1 MTGSFA
7 LMKQRRFLP
16 LFATQFLNAFN
27 DNFYKMAMVIL
38 VTFTI
43 YKDPET
49 EAWFNALAGG
59 LFILPFFLFSALAGQ
74 LADSTDKT
82 RMIRL
87 IKTAEIFIMI
97 VGAIGIWLH
106 LVPVM
111 LLALFAMGTHST
123 FFGPIKYAI
132 LPQHLEEDEVLAGTG
147 WVEAGTYIAIL
158 GGTIVGGLTPPH
170 IAIPGIIIV
179 AVIGRLTANYVPAAP
194 PEAEAE
200 GLVIDHNVFRSS
212 WRLVNSTMHIP
223 RLFLAIVSISFFW
236 AIGAILAAQFPPLVK
251 NALGADNTV
260 ATLFT
265 AIFSVGVAVGSI
277 IVNRLLKGH
286 VSARYSP
293 GSVIVMGLFVLD
305 LWWNVKGWAHAGYL
319 TNWREF
325 LSMAGA
331 DRTVLALFKTDFW
344 WSANLWSIDVF
355 HDTGDNLMNWR
366 DFLALTTGDR
376 IILDLLG
383 IAIAGGMFVV
393 PLYAFL
399 TTTVAKSQTARTVA
413 ANNIVNSGFMVAATL
428 LLSVL
433 IGIGLT
439 IDDTLLMVAA
449 MCLVSSVLA
458 WKLHKACD

>member
-7 LMKQRRFLP
+7 LLKQRRFLP

-74 LADSTDKT
+74 LADSGDKT
-82 RMIRL
+82 KIIR
-87 IKTAEIFIMI
+87 IVKSAEIGIMI
-97 VGAIGIWLH
+97 AGAIGIWLH
-106 LVPVM
+106 LVPLM
-111 LLALFAMGTHST
+111 LLALFAMGVHST

-158 GGTIVGGLTPPH
+158 MGTIVGGLTPPH
-170 IAIPGIIIV
+170 IAIPGIIAV
-179 AVIGRLTANYVPAAP
+179 AVIGRLTASYVPAAP
-194 PEAEAE
+194 PEAEAA
-200 GLVIDHNVFRSS
+200 GMAIDHNVFRSS

-236 AIGAILAAQFPPLVK
+236 SIGAILAAQFPPLVK

-265 AIFSVGVAVGSI
+265 AIFSVGVAIGSI
-277 IVNRLLKGH
+277 IVNRLLKGQ

-293 GSVIVMGLFVLD
+293 GSVLVMSLFVLD
-305 LWWNVKGWAHAGYL
+305 LWWNVKGWSHHGATL
-319 TNWREF
+319 MDWREF
-325 LSMAGA
+325 LA
-331 DRTVLALFKTDFW
+331 LA
-344 WSANLWSIDVF
+344 A
-355 HDTGDNLMNWR
+355 
-366 DFLALTTGDR
+366 GDR

-413 ANNIVNSGFMVAATL
+413 ANNIVNSGFMVTAVL

-433 IGIGLT
+433 IGMGLT
-439 IDDTLLMVAA
+439 IDDTLLMVAV
-449 MCLVSSVLA
+449 MCLVSAVLA

>member
-97 VGAIGIWLH
+97 VGAVGIWLH
-106 LVPVM
+106 LVPLM
-111 LLALFAMGTHST
+111 LLALFAMGMHST

-170 IAIPGIIIV
+170 VAIPGIIVV
-179 AVIGRLTANYVPAAP
+179 AVIGRLTATFVPSAP
-194 PEAEAE
+194 PEKEAE

-212 WRLVNSTMHIP
+212 YRLVNSTMHIP

-260 ATLFT
+260 ATMFT
-265 AIFSVGVAVGSI
+265 AIFSVGVAIGSI
-277 IVNRLLKGH
+277 VVNRLLKGH

-305 LWWNVKGWAHAGYL
+305 LWWNVKGWSHHGATL
-319 TNWREF
+319 MDWR
-325 LSMAGA
+325 A
-331 DRTVLALFKTDFW
+331 
-344 WSANLWSIDVF
+344 
-355 HDTGDNLMNWR
+355 
-366 DFLALTTGDR
+366 FLALTAGDR

-399 TTTVAKSQTARTVA
+399 TTTVAKSQTARTIA

-433 IGIGLT
+433 IGLGLT
-439 IDDTLLMVAA
+439 IDDTLLMVAV
-449 MCLVSSVLA
+449 MCVVSAFLA
-458 WKLHKACD
+458 WRLHKACD

>member
-27 DNFYKMAMVIL
+27 DNFYKMTMVIL

-82 RMIRL
+82 KMIRL
-87 IKTAEIFIMI
+87 IKTAEIAIMI
-97 VGAIGIWLH
+97 VGSVGIWFH
-106 LVPVM
+106 NVPLM
-111 LLALFAMGTHST
+111 LLALFAMGVHST

-132 LPQHLEEDEVLAGTG
+132 LPQHLQDDEVLAGTG

-170 IAIPGIIIV
+170 IAIPGIIVV
-179 AVIGRLTANYVPAAP
+179 AIIGRLAANFVPSAP
-194 PEAEAE
+194 PEAEAK
-200 GLVIDHNVFRSS
+200 GLVIDFNVFRSS

-265 AIFSVGVAVGSI
+265 AIFSVGVAIGSI

-305 LWWNVKGWAHAGYL
+305 LWWNVKGWEHVG
-319 TNWREF
+319 
-325 LSMAGA
+325 
-331 DRTVLALFKTDFW
+331 
-344 WSANLWSIDVF
+344 
-355 HDTGDNLMNWR
+355 TGLMNWR

>member
-82 RMIRL
+82 RMIRV

-97 VGAIGIWLH
+97 VGAIGIWFH

-111 LLALFAMGTHST
+111 LLALFAMGMHST

-132 LPQHLEEDEVLAGTG
+132 LPQHLHEDEVLAGTG

-170 IAIPGIIIV
+170 IAIPGIILV
-179 AVIGRLTANYVPAAP
+179 AIIGRLTATYVPSAP
-194 PEAEAE
+194 PEKEAA
-200 GLVIDHNVFRSS
+200 GMVIDRNVLRSS
-212 WRLVNSTMHIP
+212 WQIVNSTMHIP
-223 RLFLAIVSISFFW
+223 RLFLAILSISFFW

-265 AIFSVGVAVGSI
+265 AIFSVGVAIGSI
-277 IVNRLLKGH
+277 VVNRLLKGH

-305 LWWNVKGWAHAGYL
+305 LWWNVKGWSHH
-319 TNWREF
+319 
-325 LSMAGA
+325 GA
-331 DRTVLALFKTDFW
+331 T
-344 WSANLWSIDVF
+344 
-355 HDTGDNLMNWR
+355 LMNWR
-366 DFLALTTGDR
+366 DFLALTAGDR

-449 MCLVSSVLA
+449 MCLVSAMLA
-458 WKLHKACD
+458 RRLHKACD

>member
-16 LFATQFLNAFN
+16 LFTTQFLNAFN

-59 LFILPFFLFSALAGQ
+59 LFILPFFVFSALAGQ

-82 RMIRL
+82 KMIRI
-87 IKTAEIFIMI
+87 IKTAEIGIMV

-106 LVPVM
+106 NVPLM

-132 LPQHLEEDEVLAGTG
+132 LPQHLQDDEVLAGTG

-179 AVIGRLTANYVPAAP
+179 AVIGRLTASFVPSAP
-194 PEAEAE
+194 PEKEAE

-265 AIFSVGVAVGSI
+265 AIFSVGVAIGSI
-277 IVNRLLKGH
+277 IVNRLLKGK

-305 LWWNVKGWAHAGYL
+305 LWWSVKNWVHADGKL
-319 TNWREF
+319 MNWLEF
-325 LSMAGA
+325 LS
-331 DRTVLALFKTDFW
+331 
-344 WSANLWSIDVF
+344 
-355 HDTGDNLMNWR
+355 
-366 DFLALTTGDR
+366 LTAGDR
-376 IILDLLG
+376 IIVALLG

-399 TTTVAKSQTARTVA
+399 TTTVAKSQTARTIA

-433 IGIGLT
+433 IGLGLT
-439 IDDTLLMVAA
+439 IDDTLLMVAV
-449 MCLVSSVLA
+449 MCLVSALLA
-458 WKLHKACD
+458 WRLHKACD

>member
-74 LADSTDKT
+74 LADSGDKT
-82 RMIRL
+82 KIIR
-87 IKTAEIFIMI
+87 IVKSAEIGIMI
-97 VGAIGIWLH
+97 AGAIGIWLP
-106 LVPVM
+106 LVPLM
-111 LLALFAMGTHST
+111 LLALFAMGVHST
-123 FFGPIKYAI
+123 CFGPIKYAI

-158 GGTIVGGLTPPH
+158 MGTIVGGLTPPH
-170 IAIPGIIIV
+170 IAIPGIIAV
-179 AVIGRLTANYVPAAP
+179 AVIGRLTASYVPAAP
-194 PEAEAE
+194 PEAEAA
-200 GLVIDHNVFRSS
+200 GMAIDHNVFRSS

-265 AIFSVGVAVGSI
+265 AIFSVGVAIGSI
-277 IVNRLLKGH
+277 IVNRLLKGQ

-293 GSVIVMGLFVLD
+293 GSVLVMSLFVLD
-305 LWWNVKGWAHAGYL
+305 LWWNVKGWSHHGATL
-319 TNWREF
+319 MDWREF
-325 LSMAGA
+325 LA
-331 DRTVLALFKTDFW
+331 LA
-344 WSANLWSIDVF
+344 A
-355 HDTGDNLMNWR
+355 
-366 DFLALTTGDR
+366 GDR

-399 TTTVAKSQTARTVA
+399 TTTVPKSETARTVA
-413 ANNIVNSGFMVAATL
+413 ANNIVNSGFMVLSAIILTGLVLAGVSVEETL
-428 LLSVL
+428 LL
-433 IGIGLT
+433 
-439 IDDTLLMVAA
+439 VAA
-449 MCLVSSVLA
+449 ASVIA
-458 WKLHKACD
+458 ACIAQKLHRACD

>member
-82 RMIRL
+82 RMIRI
-87 IKTAEIFIMI
+87 IKSAEILIMV
-97 VGAIGIWLH
+97 VGGAGIWLH
-106 LVPVM
+106 NVPLM
-111 LLALFAMGTHST
+111 LLALFSMGMHST

-170 IAIPGIIIV
+170 FAIFGIIAV
-179 AVIGRLTANYVPAAP
+179 AVIGRLTASFVPAAP
-194 PEAEAE
+194 PEKEAQ

-212 WRLVNSTMHIP
+212 WQIVSSTMHIP

-265 AIFSVGVAVGSI
+265 AIFSVGVAIGSI
-277 IVNRLLKGH
+277 VVNRLLKGH

-293 GSVIVMGLFVLD
+293 GSVIVMGVFVVD
-305 LWWNVKGWAHAGYL
+305 LWLSVRGWKHADGTL
-319 TNWREF
+319 MAWREF
-325 LSMAGA
+325 L
-331 DRTVLALFKTDFW
+331 ALR
-344 WSANLWSIDVF
+344 A
-355 HDTGDNLMNWR
+355 
-366 DFLALTTGDR
+366 GDR
-376 IILDLLG
+376 IILDLFG

-399 TTTVAKSQTARTVA
+399 TTTVAKSQTARTIA

-428 LLSVL
+428 ILSVL
-433 IGIGLT
+433 IGMGLT
-439 IDDTLLMVAA
+439 IDDTLLMVAV
-449 MCLVSSVLA
+449 MCLVSAWLA

>member
-82 RMIRL
+82 RMIRI

-97 VGAIGIWLH
+97 VGAIGIWFH

-111 LLALFAMGTHST
+111 LLALFAMGMHST

-132 LPQHLEEDEVLAGTG
+132 LPQHLHEDEVLAGTG

-170 IAIPGIIIV
+170 IAIPGIILV
-179 AVIGRLTANYVPAAP
+179 AIIGRLTATYVPSAP
-194 PEAEAE
+194 PEKEAA
-200 GLVIDHNVFRSS
+200 GMVIDRNVLRSS
-212 WRLVNSTMHIP
+212 WQIVNSTMHIP
-223 RLFLAIVSISFFW
+223 RLFLAILSISFFW

-265 AIFSVGVAVGSI
+265 AIFSVGVAIGSI
-277 IVNRLLKGH
+277 VVNRLLKGH

-305 LWWNVKGWAHAGYL
+305 LWWNVKGWSHH
-319 TNWREF
+319 
-325 LSMAGA
+325 GA
-331 DRTVLALFKTDFW
+331 T
-344 WSANLWSIDVF
+344 
-355 HDTGDNLMNWR
+355 LMNWR
-366 DFLALTTGDR
+366 DFLALTAGDR

-449 MCLVSSVLA
+449 MCLVSAMLA
-458 WKLHKACD
+458 WRLHKACDGVPQLRPD

>member
-158 GGTIVGGLTPPH
+158 GGSIVGGLTPPH

-179 AVIGRLTANYVPAAP
+179 AIIGRLTANYVPAAP
-194 PEAEAE
+194 PETEAK
-200 GLVIDHNVFRSS
+200 GLVIDHNVVRSS

-265 AIFSVGVAVGSI
+265 AIFSVGVAIGSI

-305 LWWNVKGWAHAGYL
+305 LWWNVKGWEHVG
-319 TNWREF
+319 
-325 LSMAGA
+325 
-331 DRTVLALFKTDFW
+331 
-344 WSANLWSIDVF
+344 
-355 HDTGDNLMNWR
+355 TGLMNWR
-366 DFLALTTGDR
+366 EFLALTTGDR

>member
-82 RMIRL
+82 RMIRV

-97 VGAIGIWLH
+97 VGAIGIWFH

-111 LLALFAMGTHST
+111 LLALFAMGMHST

-170 IAIPGIIIV
+170 IAIPGIILV
-179 AVIGRLTANYVPAAP
+179 AIIGRLTATYVPAAP
-194 PEAEAE
+194 PEKEAA
-200 GLVIDHNVFRSS
+200 GMVIDRNVLRSS
-212 WRLVNSTMHIP
+212 WQIVNSTMHIP
-223 RLFLAIVSISFFW
+223 RLFLAILSISFFW

-265 AIFSVGVAVGSI
+265 AIFSVGVAIGSI
-277 IVNRLLKGH
+277 VVNRLLKGH

-305 LWWNVKGWAHAGYL
+305 LWWNVRGWHHVG
-319 TNWREF
+319 
-325 LSMAGA
+325 
-331 DRTVLALFKTDFW
+331 
-344 WSANLWSIDVF
+344 
-355 HDTGDNLMNWR
+355 TGLMNWR
-366 DFLALTTGDR
+366 DFLSLTAGDR

-449 MCLVSSVLA
+449 MCLVSAVLA

>member
-49 EAWFNALAGG
+49 EAWFNALAAG

-82 RMIRL
+82 RLIRL
-87 IKTAEIFIMI
+87 IKSAEIGIMV
-97 VGAIGIWLH
+97 VGAAGIWLH
-106 LVPVM
+106 NVPLM
-111 LLALFAMGTHST
+111 LLALFSMGMHST

-132 LPQHLEEDEVLAGTG
+132 LPQHLHEDEVLAGTG

-170 IAIPGIIIV
+170 IAIPGIVIV
-179 AVIGRLTANYVPAAP
+179 AIIGRLTASSVPAAP
-194 PEAEAE
+194 PEKEAE
-200 GLVIDHNVFRSS
+200 GLKIDHNVFRSS
-212 WRLVNSTMHIP
+212 WQLVNGTMHIP

-251 NALGADNTV
+251 NALGGDNTV
-260 ATLFT
+260 ATMFT
-265 AIFSVGVAVGSI
+265 AIFSVGVAIGSI

-305 LWWNVKGWAHAGYL
+305 LWWSVKGWQHADGTL
-319 TNWREF
+319 MDWREF
-325 LSMAGA
+325 LSITA
-331 DRTVLALFKTDFW
+331 
-344 WSANLWSIDVF
+344 
-355 HDTGDNLMNWR
+355 
-366 DFLALTTGDR
+366 GDR
-376 IILDLLG
+376 LIFDLFG
-383 IAIAGGMFVV
+383 IAVAGGMFVV

-399 TTTVAKSQTARTVA
+399 TTTVAKSLTARTVA

-433 IGIGLT
+433 IGLGLT
-439 IDDTLLMVAA
+439 IADTLLMVAA
-449 MCLVSSVLA
+449 MCLVSAWLA

>member
-82 RMIRL
+82 RMIRV

-97 VGAIGIWLH
+97 VGAIGIWFH

-111 LLALFAMGTHST
+111 LLALFAMGMHST

-132 LPQHLEEDEVLAGTG
+132 LPQHLHEDEVLAGTG

-170 IAIPGIIIV
+170 IAIPGIILV
-179 AVIGRLTANYVPAAP
+179 AIIGRLTATYVPSAP
-194 PEAEAE
+194 PEKEAA
-200 GLVIDHNVFRSS
+200 GMVIDRNVLRSS
-212 WRLVNSTMHIP
+212 WQIVNSTMHIP
-223 RLFLAIVSISFFW
+223 RLFLAILSISFFW

-265 AIFSVGVAVGSI
+265 AIFSVGVAIGSI
-277 IVNRLLKGH
+277 VVNRLLKGH

-305 LWWNVKGWAHAGYL
+305 LWWNVKGWSHH
-319 TNWREF
+319 
-325 LSMAGA
+325 GA
-331 DRTVLALFKTDFW
+331 T
-344 WSANLWSIDVF
+344 
-355 HDTGDNLMNWR
+355 LMNWR
-366 DFLALTTGDR
+366 DFLALTAGDR
-376 IILDLLG
+376 IIFDLLG

-449 MCLVSSVLA
+449 MCLVSAMLA
-458 WKLHKACD
+458 WRLHKACDEVPQLRPD

>member
-7 LMKQRRFLP
+7 LMRQRRFLP

-27 DNFYKMAMVIL
+27 DNFYKMTMVIL

-82 RMIRL
+82 KMIRL
-87 IKTAEIFIMI
+87 IKTAEIAIMI
-97 VGAIGIWLH
+97 VGSVGIWFH
-106 LVPVM
+106 NVPLM
-111 LLALFAMGTHST
+111 LLALFAMGVHST

-132 LPQHLEEDEVLAGTG
+132 LPQHLEDDEVLAGTG

-179 AVIGRLTANYVPAAP
+179 AIIGRLTASYVPSAP
-194 PEAEAE
+194 PESEAK
-200 GLVIDHNVFRSS
+200 GLVIDYNVFRSS

-265 AIFSVGVAVGSI
+265 AIFSVGVAIGSI
-277 IVNRLLKGH
+277 VVNRLLKGH

-305 LWWNVKGWAHAGYL
+305 LWWSVKGWSHASEGL
-319 TNWREF
+319 MGWREF
-325 LSMAGA
+325 LS
-331 DRTVLALFKTDFW
+331 
-344 WSANLWSIDVF
+344 
-355 HDTGDNLMNWR
+355 
-366 DFLALTTGDR
+366 LTAGDR
-376 IILDLLG
+376 IIIDLLG

-413 ANNIVNSGFMVAATL
+413 ANNIVNSGFMVAAAL

-433 IGIGLT
+433 IGMGLT
-439 IDDTLLMVAA
+439 IDDTLLMVAV
-449 MCLVSSVLA
+449 MCLISSVLA
-458 WKLHKACD
+458 WRLHKACD

>member
-111 LLALFAMGTHST
+111 LLALFAMGMHSA

-132 LPQHLEEDEVLAGTG
+132 LPQHLEDDEVLAGTG

-158 GGTIVGGLTPPH
+158 MGTIVGGLTPPH
-170 IAIPGIIIV
+170 VAIPGIIAV
-179 AVIGRLTANYVPAAP
+179 ALIGRLTATFVPAAP
-194 PEAEAE
+194 PEAEAQ
-200 GLVIDHNVFRSS
+200 GMKIDYHVFRSS

-265 AIFSVGVAVGSI
+265 AIFSVGVAIGSI

-293 GSVIVMGLFVLD
+293 GSVLVMSLFVLD
-305 LWWNVKGWAHAGYL
+305 LWWNVKGWSHHSAAL
-319 TNWREF
+319 MDWREF
-325 LSMAGA
+325 LS
-331 DRTVLALFKTDFW
+331 
-344 WSANLWSIDVF
+344 
-355 HDTGDNLMNWR
+355 
-366 DFLALTTGDR
+366 LTAGDR
-376 IILDLLG
+376 IIFDLLG

-413 ANNIVNSGFMVAATL
+413 ANNIVNSGFMVAAVL

-433 IGIGLT
+433 IGMGLT

>member
-179 AVIGRLTANYVPAAP
+179 AVIGRLTASYVPVAP
-194 PEAEAE
+194 PETEAQ

-265 AIFSVGVAVGSI
+265 AIFSVGVAIGSI

-305 LWWNVKGWAHAGYL
+305 LWWNVKGWEHVG
-319 TNWREF
+319 
-325 LSMAGA
+325 
-331 DRTVLALFKTDFW
+331 
-344 WSANLWSIDVF
+344 
-355 HDTGDNLMNWR
+355 TGLMNWR
-366 DFLALTTGDR
+366 EFLALTTGDR

>member
-16 LFATQFLNAFN
+16 LFTTQFLNAFN
-27 DNFYKMAMVIL
+27 DNFYKMSVVVLA
-38 VTFTI
+38 TYAI
-43 YKDPET
+43 YTKPAEV
-49 EAWFNALAGG
+49 AWFNALVGG

-82 RMIRL
+82 KMIRI
-87 IKTAEIFIMI
+87 IKTAEIVIMI
-97 VGAIGIWLH
+97 VGGAGIWLQN
-106 LVPVM
+106 VPLM

-132 LPQHLEEDEVLAGTG
+132 LPQHLEDDEVLAGTG

-158 GGTIVGGLTPPH
+158 GGTIAGGLIPPH
-170 IAIPGIIIV
+170 IAVLGIIAV
-179 AVIGRLTANYVPAAP
+179 ALVGRLTASFVPAAP
-194 PEAEAE
+194 PEKETQDM
-200 GLVIDHNVFRSS
+200 VIDHNILRSS

-236 AIGAILAAQFPPLVK
+236 AIAAILAAQFPPLVK
-251 NALGADNTV
+251 DTLGADKTV

-277 IVNRLLKGH
+277 IVNRLLKGR

-305 LWWNVKGWAHAGYL
+305 LWWAVSGWQHHDGSL
-319 TNWREF
+319 MDWHEF
-325 LSMAGA
+325 LSLG
-331 DRTVLALFKTDFW
+331 
-344 WSANLWSIDVF
+344 
-355 HDTGDNLMNWR
+355 
-366 DFLALTTGDR
+366 TGDR
-376 IILDLLG
+376 IIIDLFG
-383 IAIAGGMFVV
+383 IAVAGGMFVV

-433 IGIGLT
+433 IGLGLT

-449 MCLVSSVLA
+449 MCLVSALLA
-458 WKLHKACD
+458 WRLHKACD

>member
-82 RMIRL
+82 RMIRI
-87 IKTAEIFIMI
+87 IKSAEILIMV
-97 VGAIGIWLH
+97 VGGAGIWLH
-106 LVPVM
+106 NVPLM
-111 LLALFAMGTHST
+111 LLALFSMGMHST

-170 IAIPGIIIV
+170 FAILGIIAV
-179 AVIGRLTANYVPAAP
+179 AVIGRLTASFVPAAP
-194 PEAEAE
+194 PEKEAQ

-212 WRLVNSTMHIP
+212 WQIVSSTMHIP
-223 RLFLAIVSISFFW
+223 RLFLAILSISFFW

-265 AIFSVGVAVGSI
+265 AIFSVGVAIGSI
-277 IVNRLLKGH
+277 VVNRLLKGH

-293 GSVIVMGLFVLD
+293 GSVIVMGIFVVD
-305 LWWNVKGWAHAGYL
+305 LWLSVRGWKHADGTL
-319 TNWREF
+319 MAWREF
-325 LSMAGA
+325 L
-331 DRTVLALFKTDFW
+331 ALR
-344 WSANLWSIDVF
+344 A
-355 HDTGDNLMNWR
+355 
-366 DFLALTTGDR
+366 GDR
-376 IILDLLG
+376 IILDLFG

-399 TTTVAKSQTARTVA
+399 TTTVAKSQTARTIA

-428 LLSVL
+428 ILSVL
-433 IGIGLT
+433 IGMGLT
-439 IDDTLLMVAA
+439 IDDTLLMVAV
-449 MCLVSSVLA
+449 MCLVSAWLA

>member
-7 LMKQRRFLP
+7 LMRQRRFLP

-27 DNFYKMAMVIL
+27 DNFFKMAMVIL

-74 LADSTDKT
+74 LADSSDKSK
-82 RMIRL
+82 MIRI
-87 IKTAEIFIMI
+87 IKSAEIGIMI
-97 VGAIGIWLH
+97 IGACGIWLH
-106 LVPVM
+106 NVPLM
-111 LLALFAMGTHST
+111 LLALFAMGVHST

-132 LPQHLEEDEVLAGTG
+132 LPQHLEDDEVLAGTG

-170 IAIPGIIIV
+170 IAIPGIVIV
-179 AVIGRLTANYVPAAP
+179 AIIGRLTASYVPSAP
-194 PEAEAE
+194 PEIEAQ
-200 GLVIDHNVFRSS
+200 GLVIDHNILRSS

-251 NALGADNTV
+251 NALGSDNTV

-265 AIFSVGVAVGSI
+265 AIFSVGVAIGSI
-277 IVNRLLKGH
+277 IVNRLLRGH

-305 LWWNVKGWAHAGYL
+305 LWWSVSNWVHIDGSL
-319 TNWREF
+319 MNWREF
-325 LSMAGA
+325 LS
-331 DRTVLALFKTDFW
+331 
-344 WSANLWSIDVF
+344 
-355 HDTGDNLMNWR
+355 
-366 DFLALTTGDR
+366 LTSGDR
-376 IILDLLG
+376 IIFDLLG
-383 IAIAGGMFVV
+383 ISIAGGMFVV

-399 TTTVAKSQTARTVA
+399 TTTVAKSKTARTIA
-413 ANNIVNSGFMVAATL
+413 ANNIVNSGFMVAAVL

-433 IGIGLT
+433 IGLGLT
-439 IDDTLLMVAA
+439 IDDTLLMVAV

-458 WKLHKACD
+458 WRLHKACD